1 MEEPKPHFLT
11 PKCSSLSPTFT
22 SKYLFSKIVNS
33 NEQSYCARFLPIFK
47 LSLKQLS
54 TDIEKFELKKQ
65 DQARCYKD
73 RTSVKSR
80 LVEAAKGDQVY
91 NNTKIERTKHHLAV
105 GALSEK

>member
-22 SKYLFSKIVNS
+22 SKYLLSKIVNS
-33 NEQSYCARFLPIFK
+33 TEQSYCARFLPIFK

-80 LVEAAKGDQVY
+80 LVEAAKGDKYTTIQKLKGQ
-91 NNTKIERTKHHLAV
+91 NIT
-105 GALSEK
+105 